1 MVFPAKSKIIAQAY
15 GSDFDSLITNFYRD
29 KSLNATEIS
38 EKIFAE
44 IGIHINAR
52 SILKHLKQLELTR
65 SYSQAFRLA
74 IAKGR
79 KDYTHLAKPVKSN
92 ELRKG
97 ITLGL
102 RYKIMKRD
110 GFRCVL
116 CGKTARDKICL
127 VIDHIIPITR
137 GGTNDQANL
146 RTLCRACNH
155 GKMIDEHEK

>member
-1 MVFPAKSKIIAQAY
+1 MAFPAKSKIIAHAY
-15 GSDFDSLITNFYRD
+15 GSDFDSLITDLYRN

-44 IGIHINAR
+44 TGTNITAR
-52 SILKHLKQLELTR
+52 SILKHLKRLRLTR

-79 KDYTHLAKPVKSN
+79 KDYTHLAKPIKSD

-97 ITLGL
+97 IALGL
-102 RYKIMKRD
+102 RYKVMKRD
-110 GFRCVL
+110 GFHCVL
-116 CGKTARDKICL
+116 CGKTAQDNVCL
-127 VIDHIIPITR
+127 VIDHIVPVTH
-137 GGTNDQANL
+137 GGTNTLSNL

-155 GKMIDEHEK
+155 GKMIDEREK